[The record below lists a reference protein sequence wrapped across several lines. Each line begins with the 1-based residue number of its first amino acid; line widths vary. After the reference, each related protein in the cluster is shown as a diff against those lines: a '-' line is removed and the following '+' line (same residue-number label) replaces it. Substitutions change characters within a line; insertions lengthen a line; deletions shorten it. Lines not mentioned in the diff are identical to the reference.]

1 MTAKDNTG
9 LTSAATPVTINI
21 RDTNEA
27 PTFTA
32 SSFDFSVAEDAS
44 EGVIIGSAVASD
56 VDAGDT
62 LTYSIVSSDAGSRFV
77 IDSATG
83 AVKVGAGA
91 TLALTTY
98 TLSVRVEDAAGLF
111 GSTTVVVTVV
121 DKNDAP
127 VINDATRS
135 VAENSA
141 AGTVVGAPVV
151 GTDVDTEQTL
161 SYAIVDG
168 NHNDVFKVDAAT
180 GQLSVQHPEHLN
192 FEARGV
198 YQLKLRAIDNGPGTL
213 SDTCTV
219 TVNVVDVQ
227 ESPVMHAGVFEVVE
241 MSVVGTVV
249 QGADGAPSV
258 VTASDPDAAD
268 DGELK
273 FRIVSGDDGKFQ
285 VNEGTGQLTVKSD
298 SLNYEL
304 KSKYTLNMEVR
315 DSAGNT
321 ATANAVVSILDDN
334 DAPVLHDASR
344 VIAENSPAGS
354 LVGEVLSARDEDV
367 SQSITFT
374 IIDGNTN
381 DDGSGKQPFDITPSG
396 QIVVKDAS
404 QVNHEAKASYVLTV
418 KAEDDG
424 GGRPTRFDTAKV
436 SITVEDVRVHDCG
449 AVVCG
454 CGCGCGCGCVA
465 VCSHGMVCC
474 VPTGQRGARLLRVHL
489 HAEHRRE
496 HAGRH
501 VPYWRLG
508 AGVRCG

>member
-241 MSVVGTVV
+241 MSVVGI
-249 QGADGAPSV
+249 S
-258 VTASDPDAAD
+258 
-268 DGELK
+268 
-273 FRIVSGDDGKFQ
+273 
-285 VNEGTGQLTVKSD
+285 
-298 SLNYEL
+298 
-304 KSKYTLNMEVR
+304 
-315 DSAGNT
+315 
-321 ATANAVVSILDDN
+321 
-334 DAPVLHDASR
+334 
-344 VIAENSPAGS
+344 
-354 LVGEVLSARDEDV
+354 
-367 SQSITFT
+367 
-374 IIDGNTN
+374 
-381 DDGSGKQPFDITPSG
+381 
-396 QIVVKDAS
+396 
-404 QVNHEAKASYVLTV
+404 
-418 KAEDDG
+418 
-424 GGRPTRFDTAKV
+424 
-436 SITVEDVRVHDCG
+436 
-449 AVVCG
+449 
-454 CGCGCGCGCVA
+454 
-465 VCSHGMVCC
+465 
-474 VPTGQRGARLLRVHL
+474 
-489 HAEHRRE
+489 
-496 HAGRH
+496 
-501 VPYWRLG
+501 
-508 AGVRCG
+508 